1 MLEKIFLHQQQY
13 ALELRKHSIK
23 ERLEALSRL
32 ESLISDN
39 QPEILEA
46 LLQDFKKPETETL
59 MTEILPTLHEI
70 RYVKKNLKKWMKD
83 QKVPTPLTLL
93 GTKRYIRHEA
103 RGVCLIIGP
112 WNYPFQLIFAPLI
125 AAIAAGN
132 TAIIKPSEFSRF
144 TSALISR
151 LISSSF
157 AAEYVTVIQGGI
169 ETTQELLKLPFDH
182 IFFTGS
188 TRVGQIV
195 MEAASKHLSTVTLE
209 LGGKSPTI
217 VDSTADIEKS
227 ADKIAW
233 AKFLNAGQTCVAPD
247 YLMIQ
252 ESIYP
257 EFKKALIKSIKKF
270 YGDSDEAIKKNP
282 DFARIISL
290 HHATR
295 LEDLIKKAEKDNAV
309 ITYGGK
315 TDIQTHYVSPTVL
328 EKVDIHS
335 EVMKEEIFGPILPLQ
350 TFKEIQEVVH
360 FINDRSKPLALY
372 MFSNSKHNIDTVL
385 SQTSSGGV
393 CLNDCLLHVANY
405 ELPFGGVGASGMGNY
420 HGHHGFKTFSHQKSV
435 LRKTWLGKMT
445 EMLYPPYGGTKL
457 KILKKMI

>member
-13 ALELRKHSIK
+13 ALELRKHSLGD
-23 ERLEALSRL
+23 RLEALSKL
-32 ESLISDN
+32 ESLIANN
-39 QPEILEA
+39 QSEILEA
-46 LLQDFKKPETETL
+46 LAQDFKKPETETL

-83 QKVPTPLTLL
+83 QKVPTPFTLL
-93 GTKRYIRHEA
+93 GTKSYIRHEA

-125 AAIAAGN
+125 AALAAGN
-132 TAIIKPSEFSRF
+132 TAIIKPSEYSRF

-151 LISSSF
+151 LITANFS
-157 AAEYVTVIQGGI
+157 AEYVTVIQGGT
-169 ETTQELLKLPFDH
+169 ETTQDLLKLPFDH

-227 ADKIAW
+227 AEKIAW

-247 YLMIQ
+247 YILVQ
-252 ESIYP
+252 ESIYS
-257 EFKKALIKSIKKF
+257 EFKEALIKAIQKF
-270 YGDSDEAIKKNP
+270 YGSNDEDIKNNP

-295 LEDLIKKAEKDNAV
+295 LSELIQKAEKENAV
-309 ITYGGK
+309 IAFGGK
-315 TDIQTHYVSPTVL
+315 TNNEDRYVSPTLL
-328 EKVDIHS
+328 EKVDVHS
-335 EVMKEEIFGPILPLQ
+335 DVMKEEIFGPILPLQ
-350 TFKEIQEVVH
+350 TFKEIHEVVH
-360 FINDRSKPLALY
+360 FINERSKPLALY
-372 MFSNSKHNIDTVL
+372 MFSNSKHNLDMVL

-393 CLNDCLLHVANY
+393 CINDCLLHVANY

-420 HGHHGFKTFSHQKSV
+420 HGYHGFKTFSHQKSV

-457 KILKKMI
+457 KLLKKMI